1 METEKEL
8 ALKKL
13 FFAVWLDCFVTV
25 FCILWEMLGIF
36 FGVLLLVKYYKLW
49 ERIFSVILILVFLIM
64 LVLTIRSFFKIHYDL
79 KKLSHG
85 ECRIMLGKIVS
96 CSEHEDN
103 TGDVSYTWFENT
115 IEDIATGERK
125 EFHLIGHTEKELPP
139 SFIDKEYTFYCTY
152 NTDFAY
158 CLEIDKKYSK

>member
-49 ERIFSVILILVFLIM
+49 VRIFSVILILVFLIM
-64 LVLTIRSFFKIHYDL
+64 LVLTIRSFF
-79 KKLSHG
+79 
-85 ECRIMLGKIVS
+85 
-96 CSEHEDN
+96 
-103 TGDVSYTWFENT
+103 
-115 IEDIATGERK
+115 
-125 EFHLIGHTEKELPP
+125 
-139 SFIDKEYTFYCTY
+139 
-152 NTDFAY
+152 
-158 CLEIDKKYSK
+158 

>member
-13 FFAVWLDCFVTV
+13 FSAVLLDCFVTV
-25 FCILWEMLGIF
+25 FCILWEMSGIF
-36 FGVLLLVKYYKLW
+36 FGVFHLVKYYKLW
-49 ERIFSVILILVFLIM
+49 VRIFSVILILVFLIM